1 MEDFENH
8 HATHESDSGSG
19 FSMIKNIL
27 SKLPM
32 TKSLAVVFDFFESC
46 GISMKQLQKMASGN
60 ASSDDLDKTITPIIY
75 RTVPA
80 LQGALEYLEDQYADG
95 EDGGAFLLVKKQKT
109 KSGDIVPYV
118 FICTMNEDNQVE
130 PRDNFP
136 YFKSASFILRAMDKN
151 KLRSAEPE
159 KALPAHQPEQE

>member
-1 MEDFENH
+1 MQDFEFEPGP
-8 HATHESDSGSG
+8 TGQEQSGG
-19 FSMIKNIL
+19 FSMIKNLL
-27 SKLPM
+27 SKIPM
-32 TKSLAVVFDFFESC
+32 TKHLAVVFDFFESC
-46 GISMKQLQKMASGN
+46 GISMKQLQNMASGK

-80 LQGALEYLEDQYADG
+80 LQGALEYLEDQYANG

-109 KSGDIVPYV
+109 KSGDLVPYV

-136 YFKSASFILRAMDKN
+136 YFKSASFILQAMEKN
-151 KLRSAEPE
+151 KLRTAE
-159 KALPAHQPEQE
+159 AAQLPAHQPEQ